1 MFVCPG
7 WQLLSICLKLCGA
20 TVQVEHNVGMARAK
34 GFETVGLESMN
45 ELEGEL

>member
-1 MFVCPG
+1 MFVSPR
-7 WQLLSICLKLCGA
+7 WKLLNNCLKLCGA

-45 ELEGEL
+45 ELEGGL